1 MFNYLQFIMINLSID
16 NILKISN
23 NDIFTNLALETF
35 HFQYKHNLVYKQWC
49 NLLHVNVNKV
59 KYINQIPFL
68 PISFFKTHSIKTT
81 QFKPQIVFESSKTTG
96 QISSKHFVNSL
107 DVYEKCF
114 STCFNQ
120 FYNNVEDYCILGLLP
135 SYLERNNSSLV
146 YMVQNLI
153 TKSKHKQS
161 GFYLHNF
168 EQLFNTLKDVEA
180 NKQPTILFG
189 VTFALLDFAKQFPID
204 LQNTTVI
211 ETGGM
216 KGRKEEITRTEVHR
230 TLSKAFNTEQIH
242 SEYGMTELLS
252 QAYSKQNENFLCP
265 PWMKVLV
272 REEEDPF
279 VVKNY
284 GKGVLNIIDLAN
296 IYSCSFIA
304 TDDLGLIHENNS
316 FEVLGRID
324 SSEMRGCSLLTL

>member
-16 NILKISN
+16 NILKISDDDVFN
-23 NDIFTNLALETF
+23 NLALDTF
-35 HFQYKHNLVYKQWC
+35 NFQFKHNSIYQQWC
-49 NLLHVNVNKV
+49 NLLNVNFEMMKQ
-59 KYINQIPFL
+59 INQIPFL
-68 PISFFKTHSIKTT
+68 PISFFKTHEIKTT
-81 QFKPQIVFESSKTTG
+81 NFKPQIIFESSKTTG
-96 QISSKHFVNSL
+96 QISSKHLVNSL
-107 DVYEKCF
+107 EVYEKSF
-114 STCFNQ
+114 STCFKQ
-120 FYNNVEDYCILGLLP
+120 FYNNIEDYCILGLLP

-161 GFYLHNF
+161 GFYLNNF
-168 EQLFNTLKDVEA
+168 EHLSNTLKDLEA

-189 VTFALLDFAKQFPID
+189 VTFALLDFAQQYPLF
-204 LQNTTVI
+204 LQNTIIV

-216 KGRKEEITRTEVHR
+216 KGRKEELTRAEVHR
-230 TLSKAFNTEQIH
+230 ILANAFNTEQIH

-252 QAYSKQNENFLCP
+252 QAYSKQNENFICP

-296 IYSCSFIA
+296 TYSCSFIA
-304 TDDLGLIHENNS
+304 TEDLGLIHENNS
-316 FEVLGRID
+316 FEVLGRMD
-324 SSEMRGCSLLTL
+324 GSEMRGCSLLTL